1 MVEDLQNQLSQFCMH
16 SLKLAYYTLCM
27 EIIKDVKQTQTR
39 LILSFIVTYLELLQ
53 LGPFCDNNVVNVFHL
68 LNVVTKTS
76 PVLEIKVTIRH
87 WLPFP
92 FYKRQKSDKAAV
104 FLLFHLTDLDCR

>member
-1 MVEDLQNQLSQFCMH
+1 MVEDLQNQLGQFYMQ
-16 SLKLAYYTLCM
+16 SLKLASYTLFM

-39 LILSFIVTYLELLQ
+39 LILSFIVTYLELPQ

-76 PVLEIKVTIRH
+76 VLEIVVSIRH

-104 FLLFHLTDLDCR
+104 FLLFHLTDLDRR